1 MSQNTP
7 PNALNVFCNLRGTRH
22 FVGRLAERNRS
33 ILFEYD
39 SNFLNSGIELSPF
52 KLPLRSGVIEDK
64 DRVFDGLPGV
74 FNDSLPDGWGVLLLD
89 RALRSQGL
97 RLHEISPLHR
107 LSMVG
112 SGGMGAL
119 EYVPSQEARAA
130 LGIAQLHLDGLA
142 EEARNILAEG
152 DASLEVVFDLLK
164 LGGSSGGA
172 RPKILAE
179 VSADGSTVVP
189 SGNGGEGF
197 SPWLIKFH
205 AREEGP
211 NQGLVEYV
219 YSLMAREAGIEMPE
233 TRLFPSRTTV
243 GFFGVRRFD
252 RENGQKVHVHTAAG
266 LLHASH
272 RHPTLDYENLLRL
285 TKALTRD
292 VRDVEK
298 MVRLMVF
305 NVKSGNRDD
314 HSKNFSFLLNAAG
327 NWKFAPAYD
336 LTPSAGFNGEHSAMV
351 NGKGKDVTDADL
363 VQAASIV
370 DIPKN
375 FVVEAI
381 QKTEEALARF
391 DALKTE
397 LGSR

>member
-1 MSQNTP
+1 MSQS
-7 PNALNVFCNLRGTRH
+7 PNIDTLDVFCNLRGTRH
-22 FVGRLAERNRS
+22 YVGRLAERNRA

-39 SNFLNSGIELSPF
+39 QDFLNSGIELSPF
-52 KLPLRSGVIEDK
+52 KLPLQAGVFEDK
-64 DRVFDGLPGV
+64 ERVFDGLHGV
-74 FNDSLPDGWGVLLLD
+74 FNDSLPDGWGLLLFD
-89 RALRSQGL
+89 RALQSQGV

-112 SGGMGAL
+112 ASGMGAM
-119 EYVPSQEARAA
+119 EYVPSQEMKTA
-130 LGIAQLHLDGLA
+130 LDASNLQLDGLA

-172 RPKILAE
+172 RPKILAD
-179 VSADGSTVVP
+179 VSADGSQVVP
-189 SGNGGEGF
+189 NGTGGDDF

-211 NQGLVEYV
+211 DQGLIEYV
-219 YSLMAREAGIEMPE
+219 YSQMAREAGIEMPE
-233 TRLFPSRTTV
+233 TRLFPSKTTA

-252 RENGQKVHVHTAAG
+252 RENGLKVHVHTAAG

-285 TKALTRD
+285 TKTLTCD
-292 VRDVEK
+292 VREVEK

-314 HSKNFSFLLNAAG
+314 HSKNFSFLLDAEG
-327 NWKFAPAYD
+327 RWKFAPAYD
-336 LTPSAGFNGEHSAMV
+336 LTPSVGFNGEHSAMV
-351 NGKGKDVTDADL
+351 NGKGREMTDDDL
-363 VQAASIV
+363 IQAASVV
-370 DIPKN
+370 DVDSG
-375 FVVEAI
+375 FVKEVI
-381 QKTEEALARF
+381 QKAECVLSRF
-391 DALKTE
+391 KALKVLHE
-397 LGSR
+397 